1 MLVVPA
7 QLDTPVVIWI
17 VSPRKHETANNVAAL
32 FKSIDLAETIA
43 MMAMGT
49 QVALVLRGS
58 RMRASIHVVCVI
70 DGSLRFY
77 EGTIAGTT
85 IQ

>member
-7 QLDTPVVIWI
+7 QLNTPVVMWI
-17 VSPRKHETANNVAAL
+17 VSPRKHETANVAAL